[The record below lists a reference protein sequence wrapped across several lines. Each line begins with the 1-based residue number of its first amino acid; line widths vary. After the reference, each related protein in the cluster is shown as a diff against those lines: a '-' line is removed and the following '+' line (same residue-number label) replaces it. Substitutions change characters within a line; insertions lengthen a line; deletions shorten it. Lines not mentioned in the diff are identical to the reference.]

1 MDAVAPLDRGAER
14 REVRPLRRRWDA
26 VGYGRWCVETRA
38 GEFLGYVGVMPSP
51 PGHPL
56 GPHAEIGWR
65 LARSAWGH
73 GYATGGGAGRTR
85 RLSSH
90 AAA

>member
-1 MDAVAPLDRGAER
+1 MVDASRRSIARASDAKLDRYVAAY
-14 REVRPLRRRWDA
+14 DA
-26 VGYGRWCVETRA
+26 VGYGRWCLESRE

-73 GYATGGGAGRTR
+73 GYATEAAQAHSTMSSRAAG
-85 RLSSH
+85 
-90 AAA
+90 